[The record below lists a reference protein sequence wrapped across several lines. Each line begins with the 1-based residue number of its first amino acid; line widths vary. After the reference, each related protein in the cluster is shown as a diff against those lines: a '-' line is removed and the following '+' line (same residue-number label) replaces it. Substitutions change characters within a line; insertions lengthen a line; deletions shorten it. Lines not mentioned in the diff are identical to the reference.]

1 VSDLE
6 VRVPDIGDFDNVDVI
21 DVHVKPG
28 DTLAAED
35 PLITLETDKASMD
48 VPAPRAG
55 RVVSLAVKK
64 GAKVKAGDLILTLAP
79 SDAGAS
85 AEAPRPAAQPP
96 APAQGG
102 GAGAGPQRQAGS
114 VSAASASTEASR
126 ATTQAPAPGAARGT
140 SSDSPPPR
148 VGAPSADIEK
158 VAAQPNFGPRL
169 VVIGSGPGGYTAAF
183 RAADLGLEVTLVER
197 GPTLGGVCLNV
208 GCIPSKALLHAARVI
223 EEAHEMG
230 ANGIEFGAPK
240 VDTAKL
246 RDWKNKVVR
255 QLTGGLDVLAK
266 QRKVRV
272 VRGTARFA
280 SPNQLE
286 IERDGARETVDFD
299 QCIIAAGSE
308 PTALPNVPSDPRI
321 IDSTGALELGELPE
335 RMLVIGGGIIGLEMA
350 TVYDALGVQVSVVE
364 LTKTLLPGCDRDLVK
379 PLEKR
384 ISARYA
390 KIMLG
395 TRVTRMEAG
404 TNGIT
409 VHFEGDNAPKEPQV
423 YGRVLVAVGRSAN
436 GRKIAAE
443 RAGVEVNERGLIS
456 VDRQMRT
463 NVPHIFAIGDI
474 VGQPMLAHK
483 ATHEGKVAAEV
494 AAGQKSFFDARV
506 VPAVAYT
513 DPEVAWVGL
522 TEDDAKARSI
532 AYEKG
537 TFPWAASARSL
548 TLGRSD
554 GLTKLLFDKTTQ
566 RLLGA
571 GIVGTNAGDLIAE
584 AALAIEMGADAE
596 DVGLTIHPHPT
607 LSETIAFSA
616 EAAEGTNTD
625 LYIPKRR

>member
-6 VRVPDIGDFDNVDVI
+6 VRVPDIGDFDDVDVI
-21 DVHVKPG
+21 DVQVKAG
-28 DTLAAED
+28 DTVAAED

-55 RVVSLAVKK
+55 KVVSVALKK

-85 AEAPRPAAQPP
+85 AEAPRAGAKVPSPPAQGAHAGASAEKATGAAAGAGASAEARQPPTAPSAPAAASAPSAADAKAAAQP
-96 APAQGG
+96 
-102 GAGAGPQRQAGS
+102 
-114 VSAASASTEASR
+114 T
-126 ATTQAPAPGAARGT
+126 
-140 SSDSPPPR
+140 
-148 VGAPSADIEK
+148 
-158 VAAQPNFGPRL
+158 FGPRV
-169 VVIGSGPGGYTAAF
+169 VVIGAGPGGYTAAF
-183 RAADLGLEVTLVER
+183 RAADLGLQVTLVER
-197 GPTLGGVCLNV
+197 WPTLGGVCLNV

-230 ANGIEFGAPK
+230 AYGIEFGAPK

-272 VRGTARFA
+272 VRGSARFA

-286 IERDGARETVDFD
+286 VERDGARETIDFD

-321 IDSTGALELGELPE
+321 IDSTGALELGDLPE
-335 RMLVIGGGIIGLEMA
+335 EMLVIGGGIIGLEMA

-384 ISARYA
+384 ISGRYA

-395 TRVTRMEAG
+395 TRFTKMEAG
-404 TNGIT
+404 ANGIT
-409 VHFEGDNAPKEPQV
+409 VHFEGDSAPKEPQV

-436 GRKIAAE
+436 GRRIAAE
-443 RAGVEVNERGLIS
+443 RAGVEVNERGLIA
-456 VDRQMRT
+456 VDKQMRT

-483 ATHEGKVAAEV
+483 ASHEGKVAAEA

-522 TEDDAKARSI
+522 TEDDAKARGI

-554 GLTKLLFDKTTQ
+554 GLTKLLFDKTTH

-616 EAAEGTNTD
+616 EAAEGTITD